1 MANAFLQNLKAAWG
15 AWKRLARKIGD
26 FQARVLLT
34 VLYAV
39 VVLPFGVLTRMFSD
53 PLKLKKHPTS
63 WTEVPPETHDLS
75 WAQKQ

>member
-1 MANAFLQNLKAAWG
+1 MANAFVQNMKAAWS

-39 VVLPFGVLTRMFSD
+39 VVLPFGVLARMFSD
-53 PLKLKKHPTS
+53 PLKLKKHPAS
-63 WTEVPPETHDLS
+63 WTEIPPETHDLS